1 MKYIFVTGGV
11 VSGLGKGITG
21 AALGRLL
28 KERGLKVTMQKFDPY
43 LNVDPGT
50 MSPFQHGEVFVT
62 DDGHESDLD
71 IGHYERFIDENLNSG
86 SNVTSGRIYWKLLNR
101 ERNGDFLGDTIQVI
115 PHVTNEIKDR
125 VYRVGRSGVDVVITE
140 IGGTVGDIESQAF
153 IEASRQIA
161 AEVGRE
167 NVLYIHVSLIVTA
180 GGELKSKPT
189 QNSVKELLSMG
200 IQPDIIV
207 CRTEEP
213 LTQELRQKL
222 SLFCNVPTDCIIQN
236 TTAETLY
243 EVPLLLH
250 DEGLDEVV
258 CRRLQLT
265 TAEPD
270 LGEWSRMVESIKKCD
285 KTVTIA
291 LVGKYISLRDAYL
304 SVTEALA
311 HAGYA
316 HGAHVDIR
324 WISSE
329 DVTDKNVSKL
339 FDGVQGILIPSGFGE
354 RGIEGKIAAA
364 RYARE
369 KKMPFI
375 GICLGM
381 HAAVIDIARN
391 LCMFDD
397 AHSSE
402 CAPDSEHKVIDIMPD
417 QHDKINKGG
426 SMRLGLQPCCV
437 SPDTLAGRLYNGE
450 PVIYERHRHRHE
462 VSLEFLEA
470 LRNAGVVV
478 SGASPSGNLVEI
490 IELEDH
496 PYYIAVQFY
505 PEFKSRPGRAHPI
518 FHGFIAAA
526 MERSAER

>member
-1 MKYIFVTGGV
+1 
-11 VSGLGKGITG
+11 
-21 AALGRLL
+21 
-28 KERGLKVTMQKFDPY
+28 
-43 LNVDPGT
+43 
-50 MSPFQHGEVFVT
+50 
-62 DDGHESDLD
+62 
-71 IGHYERFIDENLNSG
+71 
-86 SNVTSGRIYWKLLNR
+86 
-101 ERNGDFLGDTIQVI
+101 
-115 PHVTNEIKDR
+115 
-125 VYRVGRSGVDVVITE
+125 
-140 IGGTVGDIESQAF
+140 VGDIESQAF

-167 NVLYIHVSLIVTA
+167 NVLYIHVSLIVSA

-213 LTQELRQKL
+213 LGQELRQKL
-222 SLFCNVPTDCIIQN
+222 SLFCNVPIDCIIQN

-243 EVPLLLH
+243 EVPLLLRE
-250 DEGLDEVV
+250 EGFDEVA

-265 TAEPD
+265 TPEPNM
-270 LGEWSRMVESIKKCD
+270 GEWARMVESIKKCD

-291 LVGKYISLRDAYL
+291 LVGKYITLRDAYL

-316 HGAHVDIR
+316 HGTHVDIR

-329 DVTDKNVSKL
+329 EVTNETAPKL
-339 FDGVQGILIPSGFGE
+339 FDGVKGILIPGGFGE

-369 KKMPFI
+369 KRIPFV

-381 HAAVIDIARN
+381 HAAVIEIARN
-391 LCMFDD
+391 ICMFDD
-397 AHSSE
+397 AHTSE
-402 CAPDSEHKVIDIMPD
+402 VLPDSKHKVIDIMPD

-426 SMRLGLQPCCV
+426 SMRLGLQPCSIV
-437 SPDTLAGRLYNGE
+437 TDTLAGKLYGGE
-450 PVIYERHRHRHE
+450 PVIYERHRYRYE
-462 VSLEFLEA
+462 VSLEFIEDLK
-470 LRNAGVVV
+470 NADVII

-490 IELEDH
+490 IELKNH
-496 PYYIAVQFY
+496 PYYIAVQFN

-518 FHGFIAAA
+518 FRGFIAAA
-526 MERSAER
+526 LKS